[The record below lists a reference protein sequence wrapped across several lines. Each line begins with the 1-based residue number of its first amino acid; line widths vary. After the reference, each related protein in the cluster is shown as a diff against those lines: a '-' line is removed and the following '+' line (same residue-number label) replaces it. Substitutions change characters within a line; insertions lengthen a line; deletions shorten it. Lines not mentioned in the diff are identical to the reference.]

1 MTNEEFQ
8 QIVLKKLETLE
19 TGQESLAIGQKNLE
33 DRQKALEDRQ
43 KNLETGQKAL
53 EDRQKNLETGQE
65 EINEKID
72 TLIEDLNTVEIVT
85 SKNWN
90 DIAKLKSVK

>member
-43 KNLETGQKAL
+43 KNLETGQEEIKKDLKAVI
-53 EDRQKNLETGQE
+53 EQTANLTEFRE

-72 TLIEDLNTVEIVT
+72 KQKI
-85 SKNWN
+85 
-90 DIAKLKSVK
+90 

>member
-19 TGQESLAIGQKNLE
+19 TGQ
-33 DRQKALEDRQ
+33 KALEDRQ
-43 KNLETGQKAL
+43 KNLEIGQEEIKKDLKAVI
-53 EDRQKNLETGQE
+53 EQTANLTEFRE

>member
-19 TGQESLAIGQKNLE
+19 TGQ
-33 DRQKALEDRQ
+33 KALEDRQ
-43 KNLETGQKAL
+43 KNLEIGQEEIKKDLKAII
-53 EDRQKNLETGQE
+53 EQTANLTEFRE

>member
-19 TGQESLAIGQKNLE
+19 TGQKNLAIGQKNLE
-33 DRQKALEDRQ
+33 ERQ
-43 KNLETGQKAL
+43 KNF
-53 EDRQKNLETGQE
+53 ETGQE
-65 EINEKID
+65 EIKKDLKAVIEQTANLTEFREEINGKID
-72 TLIEDLNTVEIVT
+72 TLIEDLNTVEIMT

>member
-8 QIVLKKLETLE
+8 RIVLEELKKLNEKVDKLE
-19 TGQESLAIGQKNLE
+19 QGQLNLE
-33 DRQKALEDRQ
+33 QGQL
-43 KNLETGQKAL
+43 NLEQGQGEIRKDLKSVIDQTA
-53 EDRQKNLETGQE
+53 NLTEFKE
-65 EINEKID
+65 EINAKID
-72 TLIEDLNTVEIVT
+72 KLAEELSTIEIVT

>member
-19 TGQESLAIGQKNLE
+19 TGQEEVNA
-33 DRQKALEDRQ
+33 
-43 KNLETGQKAL
+43 
-53 EDRQKNLETGQE
+53 
-65 EINEKID
+65 KID
-72 TLIEDLNTVEIVT
+72 TLTEDLNTVEIVT